1 MTGKSHAAANAF
13 LSYALFLDPTITV
26 MALLGSRTPDAVEK
40 FLPFVKHRGL
50 SHVMIFWAAA
60 ACFLFQFQHSEMMF
74 GFVLGGLLHIVMD
87 GCSETGV
94 PIFRTTGRFRMRY
107 YKTGRLSE
115 IVFLLIIC
123 TLAGIIACARKGL
136 IIRSIT
142 HG

>member
-13 LSYALFLDPTITV
+13 ISYALFLNPAITLA
-26 MALLGSRTPDAVEK
+26 ALLGSRTPDAVEK
-40 FLPFVKHRGL
+40 LLPFVKHRGL
-50 SHVMIFWAAA
+50 SHVLVFWAAA
-60 ACFLFQFQHSEMMF
+60 VAFLFPFQHSDLVF

-94 PIFRTTGRFRMRY
+94 PVFRTIGRFRLRY

-123 TLAGIIACARKGL
+123 TLTGFVACLRKGVF
-136 IIRSIT
+136 S
-142 HG
+142 H